1 MRCDMKKSRCLLHIS
16 AITVLVLFIICTFVS
31 AFVGKNMKTVV
42 EIVMPHKELI
52 TINDNTSEYLV
63 VPSSSVVKESDRSY
77 VYVVESSRGVFGEEY
92 NVHETDVGVLEEHD
106 NKSVL
111 IGKSI
116 NLSNFIVVEPTNLV
130 DGQNV
135 QLKEGLEI
143 Y

>member
-1 MRCDMKKSRCLLHIS
+1 MKKSRCLLHIS

-31 AFVGKNMKTVV
+31 AFVDKNMKTVV

-77 VYVVESSRGVFGEEY
+77 VYVVESNRGVFGEEY
-92 NVHETDVGVLEEHD
+92 NVNETDVGVLEEHD

>member
-1 MRCDMKKSRCLLHIS
+1 M
-16 AITVLVLFIICTFVS
+16 S
-31 AFVGKNMKTVV
+31 AFVDKNMKTVV

-77 VYVVESSRGVFGEEY
+77 VYVVESNRGVFGEEY